1 MALTKVLAGGI
12 DASLGKILQ
21 VVPVLMDDALSIA
34 SSSTSNFTDVTGMVV
49 AITPSATSSKILIM
63 VNSCFHHSAAST
75 IHLSLQRTVSSSATK
90 LGLANVSSR
99 VGSNMAV
106 LPDDDIYAVGIY
118 PAFFHFVDSPS
129 TTSECSYQ
137 LQITAGA
144 SYNVNLF
151 VNRTSNDTDADYGAR
166 TSSSITAMEI
176 SG

>member
-34 SSSTSNFTDVTGMVV
+34 SSSTSNFTDVTGMVA

-63 VNSCFHHSAAST
+63 VNGCFHHSAAST

-118 PAFFHFVDSPS
+118 PAFFHFVDSPN